1 MQSPCN
7 PSRRRLL
14 SISACAVAGFSASGS
29 LLSTVRAANRS
40 SGASALGDTDRCT
53 SLSPTDCGVRELET
67 HHFYDN
73 ALGAH
78 ISLAV
83 VHFDRFVAEQIAK
96 KAFAEI
102 ARLERIFSLYQPDSS
117 VVKLNATGKLRHPP
131 AELLSVFSQTSGI
144 WRATEGAFD
153 PTVQPYWDTRH
164 DAVERRSAFS
174 WQDIA
179 YSTREITFAQP
190 GMAITLN
197 GIAQGYISEQIANL
211 MRKHGL
217 KDVLVNV
224 GEIVAMGNNQAGE
237 PWRVGLAELQDDSAQ
252 YKVNLTNTAIATSA
266 PLSRLVG
273 SEIPGGHIID
283 PATSRSCESPW
294 TRLSVIHP
302 SAAIADGL
310 STGLIM
316 KSAPDI
322 EKAIS
327 HYPQARVIAANNEGL
342 QYEFPYSS

>member
-1 MQSPCN
+1 M
-7 PSRRRLL
+7 
-14 SISACAVAGFSASGS
+14 
-29 LLSTVRAANRS
+29 
-40 SGASALGDTDRCT
+40 
-53 SLSPTDCGVRELET
+53 ET
-67 HHFYDN
+67 HHFSDH
-73 ALGAH
+73 ALGAYV
-78 ISLAV
+78 SLAI
-83 VHFDRFVAEQIAK
+83 VHSDRTVAEKIATE
-96 KAFAEI
+96 AFAEI
-102 ARLERIFSLYQPDSS
+102 ARLERIFSLYLPNSS
-117 VVKLNATGKLRHPP
+117 VVELNAYGKLEQPP
-131 AELLSVFSQTSGI
+131 AELLSVFSQITGI
-144 WRATEGAFD
+144 WRATEGSFD

-179 YSTREITFAQP
+179 YSTSEITFAQS
-190 GMAITLN
+190 GMAVTLN
-197 GIAQGYISEQIANL
+197 GIAQGYISEQIASL

-224 GEIVAMGNNQAGE
+224 GEIVAMGSNSAGE
-237 PWRVGLAELQDDSAQ
+237 PWRVGIAELQDDSAQ

-283 PATSRSCESPW
+283 PMTSRSCESPW
-294 TRLSVIHP
+294 ARLSVIHP

-310 STGLIM
+310 STGLVM

-327 HYPQARVIAANNEGL
+327 HYPQARVIAANAEGL
-342 QYEFPYSS
+342 QFEFAHSS